1 MNRDPSPPKG
11 STVGSAPGTAVSGAS
26 TYKSILG
33 MNTSQKSSVVGL
45 NPNLKPSTTASYTK
59 IFPMYGLWR
68 EDNIFKSTKQVMSV
82 TQEHIEEYNVEKDH
96 FKKMYKEKEY
106 MEEMLK
112 SKNMMGNKKKDVK

>member
-1 MNRDPSPPKG
+1 MNS
-11 STVGSAPGTAVSGAS
+11 SSAPQGDESVVATS
-26 TYKSILG
+26 TYRSILG

-45 NPNLKPSTTASYTK
+45 NPNLRPSATASYAK

-68 EDNIFKSTKQVMSV
+68 EDAIFKSTKQTMGVPPEQHV
-82 TQEHIEEYNVEKDH
+82 DVEKDH

>member
-1 MNRDPSPPKG
+1 MN
-11 STVGSAPGTAVSGAS
+11 STTGPQGDESVAATS
-26 TYKSILG
+26 TYRSILG

-45 NPNLKPSTTASYTK
+45 NPNLRPSATASYAK

-68 EDNIFKSTKQVMSV
+68 EDAIFKSTKQAMGVPQEQL
-82 TQEHIEEYNVEKDH
+82 TQANVEKDH